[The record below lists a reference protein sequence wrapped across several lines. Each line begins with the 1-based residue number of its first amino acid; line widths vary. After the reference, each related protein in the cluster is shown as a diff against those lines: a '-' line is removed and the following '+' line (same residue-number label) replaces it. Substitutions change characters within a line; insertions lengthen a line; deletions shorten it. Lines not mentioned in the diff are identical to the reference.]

1 MMARRL
7 VLLFLLLAS
16 RLLAEPV
23 TVTLDPAAKQGS
35 WDGWGASL
43 CWWAAVFG
51 DRTDLADAMFTT
63 QAVRVEGELL
73 PGLGLNIARYNA
85 GACGWRKIG
94 EREMKKSKI
103 ILPYRQ
109 MQGFWL
115 DDRSSDPASGSWD
128 WSVDAKQRNML
139 KLAKERGATHFELF
153 SNSPMWWM
161 TRNDNPSG
169 GPKPSDDNLSPEH
182 ERNFAI
188 YLAAVARKAKDDWGI
203 SFTTVSPFNE
213 PVSDWWFADCKQ
225 EGCHV
230 SPRQQAR
237 VLPLLREELDKRDL
251 KALPIAASEET
262 FYDHAIS
269 TWQSFDE
276 KTRGLIGQVNV
287 HGYQEAKGDRAKLF
301 QAAHV
306 EGGKRL
312 WNSEYGDGD
321 PSGLNMARNLHRD
334 LAALKP
340 TSWSYWQPI
349 DGGGWGLIAGDMQRG
364 RLRRVNPKWHVLAHY
379 TRNIRPGATI
389 LTTGEEGLVAA
400 FEGKSGRLTLVFLN
414 DRDREREW
422 RIDLSR
428 FQGTQP
434 TATGWI
440 TEPGGKSRYQAL
452 ENVTVQGKHLTL
464 RQPKKSVE
472 TVVVSGV
479 KS

>member
-1 MMARRL
+1 MMPPW
-7 VLLFLLLAS
+7 VTLLFLVLAS
-16 RLLAEPV
+16 RLVAEPSLV
-23 TVTLDPAAKQGS
+23 SINPASKQGT

-63 QAVRVEGELL
+63 QAVRVENELL
-73 PGLGLNIARYNA
+73 PGLGLNIVRYNA

-94 EREMKKSKI
+94 EREMKKSRI
-103 ILPYRQ
+103 IHRYRQ
-109 MQGFWL
+109 MEGFWL
-115 DDRSSDPASGSWD
+115 DDRSSDPASDSWD

-139 KLAKERGATHFELF
+139 ALAKERGVTHFELF

-169 GPKPSDDNLSPEH
+169 GPKPTDDNLSPGH

-188 YLAAVARKAKDDWGI
+188 YLATIARKAKDEWGI
-203 SFTTVSPFNE
+203 PFTSVSPFNE
-213 PVSDWWFADCKQ
+213 PNSDWWFADCKQ

-230 SPRQQAR
+230 SAGQQAR
-237 VLPLLREELDKRDL
+237 VLPLLREELDKRGM
-251 KALPIAASEET
+251 ASLPIAASEET
-262 FYDHAIS
+262 YYDHAIS
-269 TWQSFDE
+269 TWERFDK
-276 KTRGLIGQVNV
+276 KTRDLIGQVNV
-287 HGYQEAKGDRAKLF
+287 HGYQEAKGDRAKLHRLV
-301 QAAHV
+301 HV

-340 TSWSYWQPI
+340 TSWAYWQPV
-349 DGGGWGLIAGDMQRG
+349 DGGGWGLIAGDMSRG

-379 TRNIRPGATI
+379 TRNIRPGATM
-389 LTTGEEGLVAA
+389 LATGEEAVVAA
-400 FEGKSGRLTLVFLN
+400 VDSERGRLALVLLN
-414 DRDREREW
+414 DGGGEREW

-428 FQGTQP
+428 FPGTKL

-452 ENVTVQGKHLTL
+452 ENVAVQGKHLSL
-464 RQPKKSVE
+464 RQPKKSVQSI
-472 TVVVSGV
+472 VVSGV
-479 KS
+479 VR

>member
-1 MMARRL
+1 MLLL
-7 VLLFLLLAS
+7 VLS
-16 RLLAEPV
+16 GRLLAEPV
-23 TVTLDPAAKQGS
+23 TVKLDPTARQGT

-63 QAVRVEGELL
+63 QAVRVENELL

-103 ILPYRQ
+103 ILRYRQ
-109 MQGFWL
+109 MEGFWL
-115 DDRSSDPASGSWD
+115 DDRSSDPASDSWD

-139 KLAKERGATHFELF
+139 KLAKERGVTHFELF

-169 GPKPSDDNLSPEH
+169 GPKPTDDNLSPEH

-230 SPRQQAR
+230 SPANQAR
-237 VLPLLREELDKRDL
+237 VLPLLREELDNRDL
-251 KALPIAASEET
+251 KSLPIAASEET
-262 FYDHAIS
+262 YYDHAIS

-276 KTRGLIGQVNV
+276 NTRGLIGQVNV
-287 HGYQEAKGDRAKLF
+287 HGYQEAKGDRSKLH
-301 QAAHV
+301 QVVHV

-334 LAALKP
+334 LASLKP

-349 DGGGWGLIAGDMQRG
+349 DGGGWGLIAADMPRG

-379 TRNIRPGATI
+379 TRNIRPGATM
-389 LTTGEEGLVAA
+389 LATGDEEIVAA
-400 FEGKSGRLTLVFLN
+400 LEEKPGRLTLVLLN
-414 DRDREREW
+414 DADAERERS
-422 RIDLSR
+422 IDLSKFGGR
-428 FQGTQP
+428 TP

-440 TEPGGKSRYQAL
+440 TEPGAKRRYQVVEKIGL
-452 ENVTVQGKHLTL
+452 QGKLLQL
-464 RQPKKSVE
+464 RQPKKSVQ

-479 KS
+479 S

>member
-1 MMARRL
+1 MTIVRILLLLGMSFSVRL
-7 VLLFLLLAS
+7 V
-16 RLLAEPV
+16 AEPMKV
-23 TVTLDPAAKQGS
+23 KLDPTAKQGT

-73 PGLGLNIARYNA
+73 PGLGLTIARYNA

-139 KLAKERGATHFELF
+139 ALAKDRGVTHFELF

-161 TRNDNPSG
+161 TRIDNPSG
-169 GPKPSDDNLSPEH
+169 APKPTDDNLSPAH

-188 YLAAVARKAKDDWGI
+188 YLAAVARHAKDDWGI

-230 SPRQQAR
+230 SPGQQAR
-237 VLPLLREELDKRDL
+237 VMPLLREELDKRGL
-251 KALPIAASEET
+251 EKLPIAASEET
-262 FYDHAIS
+262 YYDHAIS
-269 TWQSFDE
+269 TWESFDE
-276 KTRGLIGQVNV
+276 KTRALIGQVNV
-287 HGYQEAKGDRAKLF
+287 HGYQEAKGDRGKLH
-301 QAAHV
+301 QVVHV
-306 EGGKRL
+306 QGGKRL

-334 LAALKP
+334 MATLKP

-349 DGGGWGLIAGDMQRG
+349 DGGGWGLIPADMQRG

-379 TRNIRPGATI
+379 TRNIVPGSTI
-389 LTTGEEGLVAA
+389 LTTAEEAVVAA
-400 FEGKSGRLTLVFLN
+400 FEEKRGRLTLVFLN
-414 DRDREREW
+414 DGDAEREW
-422 RIDLSR
+422 KIDLSR
-428 FQGTQP
+428 FKGEAL

-440 TEPGGKSRYQAL
+440 TEPRERSRYKVLEKIAL
-452 ENVTVQGKHLTL
+452 KGKQLDL
-464 RQPKKSVE
+464 RQPMKSVQ
-472 TVVVSGV
+472 TVVINGVS
-479 KS
+479 